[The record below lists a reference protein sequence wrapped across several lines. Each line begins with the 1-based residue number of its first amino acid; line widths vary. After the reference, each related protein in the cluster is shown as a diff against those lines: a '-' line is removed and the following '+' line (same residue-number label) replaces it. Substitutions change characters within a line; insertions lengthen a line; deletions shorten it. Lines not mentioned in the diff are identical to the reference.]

1 MNDKTPASDE
11 QERSADPVIDP
22 AEGEL
27 EAEESEQAVLAEAE
41 AVITAAPVAR
51 KVSKAPVRK
60 NAPTTKRSD
69 KHKEAFESDGRVGP
83 VTFVKQSVGE
93 LKQVNWPT
101 TAQLRQ
107 YFVAVLIFV
116 LFVIAYVS
124 LLDLGFGS
132 LLLRLLG

>member
-11 QERSADPVIDP
+11 QERSTDPVVDP

-27 EAEESEQAVLAEAE
+27 EAEESEQAVLAQAE
-41 AVITAAPVAR
+41 AVITAAPVPR
-51 KVSKAPVRK
+51 KLSKAPVRK
-60 NAPTTKRSD
+60 NAPTPKRSD
-69 KHKEAFESDGRVGP
+69 KHRESFESDRRVGP

-101 TAQLRQ
+101 TTQLRQ
-107 YFVAVLIFV
+107 YFFAVLIFV
-116 LFVIAYVS
+116 LFVITYVS
-124 LLDLGFGS
+124 LLDLGFGA

>member
-11 QERSADPVIDP
+11 QERSVDPALDP

-27 EAEESEQAVLAEAE
+27 GAEESEHDVLADAE
-41 AVITAAPVAR
+41 AVIAAVPVAR

-60 NAPTTKRSD
+60 SAPTPKRSD
-69 KHKEAFESDGRVGP
+69 KHREAFDSEGRVGP
-83 VTFVKQSVGE
+83 ITFAKQSVGE

-101 TAQLRQ
+101 GAQLRQ
-107 YFVAVLIFV
+107 YFIAVLIFV

-124 LLDLGFGS
+124 LLDLGFGA